1 MLRIKNTGF
10 TLIELLMVV
19 AIVGVMVTIAVPS
32 FVSVI
37 TKSRMNGEISSVLGA
52 LNFARS
58 EATKRG
64 LSVAVCQRS
73 GNICAAVNDWTSSWS
88 VVLLDTTVTPP
99 SITKDL
105 LISAGVT
112 RGDTLISSLTSYPQF
127 TPAGYTFWAGNLTL
141 KDPNSTP
148 ALYQYIC
155 FNAGN
160 WKKQIGTACP

>member
-1 MLRIKNTGF
+1 MLCSKNTGL
-10 TLIELLMVV
+10 TLIELLTVL
-19 AIVGVMVTIAVPS
+19 AIAGIMVTIAVPS
-32 FVSVI
+32 FVSVV
-37 TKSRMNGEISSVLGA
+37 TKSRMNGEVSSVLGA

-73 GNICAAVNDWTSSWS
+73 GNTCAAVNDWSSGWR
-88 VVLLDTTVTPP
+88 VVLLDPVTPAN
-99 SITKDL
+99 ITSDL
-105 LISAGVT
+105 LVSSGVS

-127 TPAGYTFWAGNLTL
+127 TPAGYTFWTGSLTL
-141 KDPNSTP
+141 QDPNSTP

-155 FNAGN
+155 FSAGN